1 VGREDFTWIGLALA
15 LLIGGLLLGQ
25 RFLDPQSH
33 DAGLSDSMAFRQWL
47 WESRSLDLA
56 VQAGL
61 ILTGALAIA
70 ALLPRPGE
78 TDGGAQDSR
87 PASDPAM
94 PGQGPPAPT
103 DEAR

>member
-1 VGREDFTWIGLALA
+1 MGREAWVRLGLALV
-15 LLIGGLLLGQ
+15 LLTGGLLFGQ
-25 RFLDPQSH
+25 RLLNSQSN
-33 DAGLSDSMAFRQWL
+33 AGEPTDSMAFRQWL

-56 VQAGL
+56 VQMGL

-78 TDGGAQDSR
+78 SEDSEVKSQAH
-87 PASDPAM
+87 PIQAG
-94 PGQGPPAPT
+94 PGRTPQ